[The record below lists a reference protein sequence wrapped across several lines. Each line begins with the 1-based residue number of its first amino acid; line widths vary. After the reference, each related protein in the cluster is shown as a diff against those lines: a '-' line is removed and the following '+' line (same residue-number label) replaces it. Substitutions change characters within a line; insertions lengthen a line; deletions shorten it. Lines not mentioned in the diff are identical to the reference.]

1 MVTKKTAAGKGASK
15 LKLKKETLRN
25 LDPKN
30 QSDAVKGGAIKER
43 TEGVGCSMGCSVS
56 CGPC

>member
-1 MVTKKTAAGKGASK
+1 MVSRKTRVGKGGSK

-30 QSDAVKGGAIKER
+30 QSGAVKGGAIKER
-43 TEGVGCSMGCSVS
+43 TEGVGCSMGCSAS

>member
-1 MVTKKTAAGKGASK
+1 MVSKKTGLGKGASK
-15 LKLKKETLRN
+15 LKLKKETLRD

-30 QSDAVKGGAIKER
+30 KSGAVKGGAIKER